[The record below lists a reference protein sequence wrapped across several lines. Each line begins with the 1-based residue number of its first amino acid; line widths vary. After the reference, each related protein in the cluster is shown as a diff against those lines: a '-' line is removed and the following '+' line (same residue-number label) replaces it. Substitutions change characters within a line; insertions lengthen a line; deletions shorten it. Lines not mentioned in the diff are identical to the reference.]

1 MITSPFRRA
10 VLSAAFLGLLLP
22 ASARATTVTGLQSIT
37 TSNSG
42 TLGTITFNNGTLQN
56 GSAGGSYSNSL
67 ILATNYN
74 GTIDAN
80 SLTSTFSGLIS
91 GGGNVLTLTDS
102 VGGGQISLSGT
113 NTYTGVTVIDGVKV
127 GVANL
132 SAFGS
137 PTNGI
142 APSLSLTGA
151 TLLMQTGGTLTN
163 NMQVNGN
170 ANVLDANGNTAT
182 FSGTI
187 FGTGGLTVQNS
198 GGGGL
203 IALTGTSY
211 YTGPTTV
218 ASGLTVGLGGSS
230 FGTGAAT
237 LGGGNTLRFVS
248 AANMPNTFTL
258 LGNTTLDAYG
268 NTATLSGTITGG
280 ANSVTVQ
287 DTNGGTGVVTLSGSG
302 NTWTGGTTI
311 TGGTLALGIVNGLP
325 TNGVLNVN
333 TGGTFDMM
341 GFNQQITNNV
351 TNNGTLR
358 TGAATLNITGNY
370 TAASASTL
378 GVYPIFTAPNL
389 NVSGAAALSGQTLSI
404 EQRPAS
410 GNYVIVDA
418 LGGLSGTFGGSSCP
432 SGTTFGTGL
441 CVPSGYTES
450 LRYTGTEA
458 LLTLKAP
465 SLVMAGQTANQASV
479 AGGLNTANGAA
490 STDLAMTIG
499 QLNTLAFGT
508 PSQQAQFN
516 ATLDQLG
523 PIAYSALSG
532 LATAG
537 AGLQAQ
543 AVSARAA
550 ALQAGRGG
558 VDESGLASASPYPGT
573 LVADGGGGPVPL
585 VPVENPLDTP
595 WGTFASMLYTSGHL
609 DGISGASGFQPGYS
623 FSAIGGTTG
632 ADYRF
637 SDSFAAGF
645 SGGYV
650 TGSSMLGDGLGEATN
665 SSLRLGGYETYW
677 NGAFHETTYLGTA
690 FDSFTTSRNIVNLG
704 RTATASPSGTELNFD
719 SSAGYDLKRGRTKL
733 TPTVGLNYD
742 RLSVAGFTES
752 GAGGLDQSV
761 SPFDFNSLR
770 SSLGAKVSHRFGDW
784 FTFTPSAS
792 AAWEHEFANQSR
804 AISAQFAGGGAGALS
819 VNTADVSREALAAG
833 VGFAFG
839 FGTDIT
845 ADLGASEDL
854 RSDFVARTANVDV
867 RVRF

>member
-10 VLSAAFLGLLLP
+10 VLSAAFVGLLLP
-22 ASARATTVTGLQSIT
+22 AFARANTTIVAGPPQQIT
-37 TSNSG
+37 TSNAPG
-42 TLGTITFNNGTLQN
+42 LGVITFNNGTLQN

-80 SLTSTFSGLIS
+80 GLTSTFSGLIS
-91 GGGNVLTLTDS
+91 GGGNVLTLTDG
-102 VGGGQISLSGT
+102 VGGGQISISGA

-132 SAFGS
+132 SAFGG

-142 APSLSLTGA
+142 PPSLSLTGA

-187 FGTGGLTVQNS
+187 FGTGGLTVQDS
-198 GGGGL
+198 GGSGL

-218 ASGLTVGLGGSS
+218 VSGLTVGLGGSS

-237 LGGGNTLRFVS
+237 LDGSNTLRFVS
-248 AANMPNTFTL
+248 AANMPNAFTF

-268 NTATLSGTITGG
+268 SAATLSGTITGG

-287 DTNGGTGVVTLSGSG
+287 DTNGGAGVVTLSGSG

-311 TGGTLALGIVNGLP
+311 NSGTLALGIINGLP
-325 TNGVLNVN
+325 TNGALNVN
-333 TGGTFDMM
+333 AVGTFDMM

-370 TAASASTL
+370 TAASGSTL
-378 GVYPIFTAPNL
+378 GVYPIFTAPSL

-410 GNYVIVDA
+410 GNYVIVSAGTLPSDFNSTVHTA
-418 LGGLSGTFGGSSCP
+418 SGYTATLTLSGTK
-432 SGTTFGTGL
+432 
-441 CVPSGYTES
+441 E
-450 LRYTGTEA
+450 
-458 LLTLKAP
+458 LLSLKAP

-479 AGGLNTANGAA
+479 AGGINTANGAA

-499 QLNTLAFGT
+499 QLNTMAFT

-537 AGLQAQ
+537 AGLQTQ

-585 VPVENPLDTP
+585 VPFVNPLDTP
-595 WGTFASMLYTSGHL
+595 WGTFASVLYTSGRL
-609 DGISGASGFQPGYS
+609 DGINGASGFQPGYA
-623 FSAIGGTTG
+623 FNAFGGTAG

-677 NGAFHETTYLGTA
+677 NGAFHQTTYLGTA

-704 RTATASPSGTELNFD
+704 RTATASPSGMELNFD
-719 SSAGYDLKRGRTKL
+719 SSAGYDLKRGRTTL
-733 TPTVGLNYD
+733 TPTVGLDYD

-752 GAGGLDQSV
+752 GAGALDLSAA
-761 SPFDFNSLR
+761 PFDFNSLR
-770 SSLGAKVSHRFGDW
+770 SSLGAKISHRYGDW

-804 AISAQFAGGGAGALS
+804 AISAQFANGGAGALS

-839 FGTDIT
+839 FGTDVT